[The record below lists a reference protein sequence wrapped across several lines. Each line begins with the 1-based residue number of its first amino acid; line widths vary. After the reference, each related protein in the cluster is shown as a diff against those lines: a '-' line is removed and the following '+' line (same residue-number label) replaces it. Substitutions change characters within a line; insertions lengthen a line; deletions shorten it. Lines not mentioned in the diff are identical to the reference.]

1 MSGERVNPS
10 SEYLQAHKWR
20 IFGVM
25 MVAWAMTLLDV
36 SIVNIAI
43 PDLQDELNTDVGT
56 VTWVINAY
64 NIIFAILLVS
74 MGRLADQF
82 GRKRF
87 FLIGLTVFTIGSALC
102 AAAWSVEWLMFFR
115 VIQGVGAGILAPLG
129 FAITVLVFPPAERG
143 RGLALIAVV
152 ALVSS
157 AFGPVLGGVLVEVAS
172 WHWIFL
178 INIPFGILG
187 LLLAW
192 RWWPE
197 TWDLSAGREVDVRGM
212 LLLAGAVLCLTVA
225 LIEANPFAGNLALWL
240 SLMQASILFGVTFVW
255 WEKRAP
261 SPMLAPKL
269 LENKQFRNA
278 NIAMLLFAAGAI
290 GSLLLLSLV
299 FTNLWGYEP
308 IEAGLALL
316 PVPLC
321 GLIVWPLVGRAADTR
336 PPGELARPALFAMA
350 LGMLWVS
357 FLPSTAS
364 DAWTYLKI
372 FPGLALIGVG
382 MGIGFPALNV
392 GAMGAVAGPEVGL
405 ASGVLNTARQLG
417 AAIGIALLVATFGGA
432 LHAHMAWFADD
443 RIEDAVDDW
452 EIPGP
457 LAGAVVKST
466 LHDYTGGTSDRFK
479 PEPGFDQEIIRQ
491 TAGSAREG
499 FAWAFR
505 HAALLILSV
514 IPLLGALKRTPA
526 QARAEFMAQMQAQQA
541 GRRSTE
547 PSGVRSRAG
556 GGRQRPTGRSA
567 RRCRGGLRPDPALHQ
582 LQHPGRGVLGDSLAV
597 SSVSSAARGSS
608 YGSET
613 PVKLSISRPAPARRG
628 PSCRGARTP
637 PPTRARAPPRSARP
651 FAPAPPRAPGGRA
664 RSRPRSPP
672 RRCGRACR
680 PRTRSGA
687 RWCRGPRA

>member
-1 MSGERVNPS
+1 MSRERVNPS
-10 SEYLQAHKWR
+10 PEFLQAHKWK

-64 NIIFAILLVS
+64 NITFAILLVS

-87 FLIGLTVFTIGSALC
+87 FLIGLSVFTVGSALC
-102 AAAWSVEWLMFFR
+102 AAAWSVEWLMAFR

-197 TWDLSAGREVDVRGM
+197 TWDLTAGREVDVRGM

-316 PVPLC
+316 PVPVC

-336 PPGELARPALFAMA
+336 PPGELAKPALFAMA

-357 FLPSTAS
+357 FLPSTAA
-364 DAWTYLKI
+364 DGWTYLKI

-443 RIEDAVDDW
+443 KIQDAVDDW

-457 LAGAVVKST
+457 LAGQVVKST
-466 LHDYTGGTSDRFK
+466 LHD
-479 PEPGFDQEIIRQ
+479 
-491 TAGSAREG
+491 
-499 FAWAFR
+499 
-505 HAALLILSV
+505 
-514 IPLLGALKRTPA
+514 
-526 QARAEFMAQMQAQQA
+526 
-541 GRRSTE
+541 
-547 PSGVRSRAG
+547 
-556 GGRQRPTGRSA
+556 
-567 RRCRGGLRPDPALHQ
+567 
-582 LQHPGRGVLGDSLAV
+582 
-597 SSVSSAARGSS
+597 
-608 YGSET
+608 
-613 PVKLSISRPAPARRG
+613 
-628 PSCRGARTP
+628 
-637 PPTRARAPPRSARP
+637 
-651 FAPAPPRAPGGRA
+651 
-664 RSRPRSPP
+664 
-672 RRCGRACR
+672 
-680 PRTRSGA
+680 
-687 RWCRGPRA
+687 

>member
-1 MSGERVNPS
+1 MTAAPEERRNPS
-10 SEYLQAHKWR
+10 PEFLYERKWR

-25 MVAWAMTLLDV
+25 MVAWSMVLLDV
-36 SIVNIAI
+36 AIVNIAI
-43 PDLQDELNTDVGT
+43 PELQEDLSTDVAT

-64 NIIFAILLVS
+64 NIVFAILLVS

-87 FLIGLTVFTIGSALC
+87 FVIGLAVFTIGSALC

-115 VIQGVGAGILAPLG
+115 VVQGVGAGILAPLG
-129 FAITVLVFPPAERG
+129 FAITVLVFPPEQRG

-157 AFGPVLGGVLVEVAS
+157 AFGPVLGGVLIEIAS

-187 LLLAW
+187 ILLAL

-197 TWDLSAGREVDVRGM
+197 TWDLSAGRQVDVRGM
-212 LLLAGAVLCLTVA
+212 FLLGGAVLCLTMA
-225 LIEANPFAGNLALWL
+225 LVEANPFAGNVALWL
-240 SLMQASILFGVTFVW
+240 SLMQAAILLGVTFFW
-255 WEKRAP
+255 WERRAP
-261 SPMLAPKL
+261 SPMITPGL
-269 LENKQFRNA
+269 LQNRQFRNA
-278 NIAMLLFAAGAI
+278 NIGMLFFGAGAI

-321 GLIVWPLVGRAADTR
+321 GLLVWPIVGRAADSR
-336 PPGELARPALFAMA
+336 APGEIAKPALIAMA
-350 LGMLWVS
+350 IGMLWVS

-364 DAWTYLKI
+364 DAWTYIRIL
-372 FPGLALIGVG
+372 PGLALIGVG

-417 AAIGIALLVATFGGA
+417 AALGVALLVATFGGA
-432 LHAHMAWFADD
+432 LHAHMSWFADE
-443 RIEDAVDDW
+443 RIEDAVDEW

-457 LAGAVVKST
+457 LASQVIQST
-466 LHDYTGGTSDRFK
+466 LHDYTGGATHRFE
-479 PEPGFDQEIIRQ
+479 PEPGFDDEIIRE

-514 IPLLGALKRTPA
+514 LPLLGALTRTPA
-526 QARAEFMAQMQAQQA
+526 QARAEFMAAQQA
-541 GRRSTE
+541 AE
-547 PSGVRSRAG
+547 SG
-556 GGRQRPTGRSA
+556 
-567 RRCRGGLRPDPALHQ
+567 
-582 LQHPGRGVLGDSLAV
+582 
-597 SSVSSAARGSS
+597 
-608 YGSET
+608 
-613 PVKLSISRPAPARRG
+613 
-628 PSCRGARTP
+628 
-637 PPTRARAPPRSARP
+637 
-651 FAPAPPRAPGGRA
+651 
-664 RSRPRSPP
+664 
-672 RRCGRACR
+672 
-680 PRTRSGA
+680 
-687 RWCRGPRA
+687 